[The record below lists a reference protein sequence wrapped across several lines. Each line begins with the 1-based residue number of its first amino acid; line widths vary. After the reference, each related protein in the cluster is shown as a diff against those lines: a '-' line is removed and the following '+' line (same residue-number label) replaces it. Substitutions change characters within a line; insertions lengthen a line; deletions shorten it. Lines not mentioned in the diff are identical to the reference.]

1 MKTQVMVAAVVL
13 LCLTVSAHAEQI
25 NMRAIARIESSLNPL
40 AYNSYTK
47 ATGLYQVTPI
57 CLKDYNQYHAKKLT
71 LNEMKN
77 PVLCFQVADWYM
89 NTRIPQLL
97 LHYGYEDTIERRLVA
112 YNAGITRVVYYDPP
126 LNLLLPKQTR
136 DYIRKYNE
144 AVKW

>member
-1 MKTQVMVAAVVL
+1 MKTQVMVAIAAL
-13 LCLTVSAHAEQI
+13 LCLTGSAHAEQI
-25 NMRAIARIESSLNPL
+25 NMRVIATIESSLNPL

-57 CLKDYNQYHAKKLT
+57 CLEDYNDYHHKKFT
-71 LNEMKN
+71 LSEMKN
-77 PVLCFQVADWYM
+77 PVLCYKVADWYM

-97 LHYGYEDTIERRLVA
+97 LHYGYEDTVERRLVA

-126 LNLLLPKQTR
+126 LSPTLPRETR
-136 DYIRKYNE
+136 QYIKKYNE